1 MTASSVGFIVIIGA
15 ASFLIAYGCCKVASI
30 WDEREE
36 KIFRDLME
44 KERREKD
51 GRPDDSDREV

>member
-1 MTASSVGFIVIIGA
+1 MTAYSFGLIVVTGA

-44 KERREKD
+44 KERRKDD
-51 GRPDDSDREV
+51 GRDHDSD

>member
-1 MTASSVGFIVIIGA
+1 MKVFTVGFIVVIGA

-30 WDEREE
+30 WDEWEE
-36 KIFRDLME
+36 KIFRDLIE